1 MQAEKYLSRIIL
13 IDAIISNKKEEYNRC
28 VKIAE
33 GLGDFSV
40 SERVQTSRNLHSG
53 QNAIIKYIDIENE
66 IKALEK
72 ERQAIIHTLEQLPP
86 DEYKV
91 LYKIYVN
98 EHTLKEISYSA
109 GKSYE
114 WVKKVKQKALKR
126 VQLILDKGA

>member
-53 QNAIIKYIDIENE
+53 QNAIIKYKKIGVLLRCER
-66 IKALEK
+66 KEK
-72 ERQAIIHTLEQLPP
+72 RIWSLLR
-86 DEYKV
+86 
-91 LYKIYVN
+91 YVD
-98 EHTLKEISYSA
+98 LIS
-109 GKSYE
+109 GE
-114 WVKKVKQKALKR
+114 KQ
-126 VQLILDKGA
+126 

>member
-1 MQAEKYLSRIIL
+1 MKAEQYISRIKM
-13 IDAIISNKKEEYNRC
+13 IDVIIGNKREEYNRC

-72 ERQAIIHTLEQLPP
+72 ERQAIIHTLERLSPE
-86 DEYKV
+86 EYVV
-91 LYKIYVN
+91 LYDFYVKDYS
-98 EHTLKEISYSA
+98 LKEISYNLK
-109 GKSYE
+109 KSYE
-114 WVKKVKQKALKR
+114 WAKQVKRKALKR
-126 VQLILDKGA
+126 VQLILDKNA